1 MKKILALTALALC
14 LCLLLAGCGAQ
25 AAGGG
30 DTAATTTTAA
40 NASPYISEEQAL
52 AAAEAHFSIKAGT
65 EDEQTGFLISY
76 MVMQG
81 PTEELPRYKVAMRWL
96 VEVNGTPSNW
106 STLDIVEIDAK
117 TGAVVSEA

>member
-1 MKKILALTALALC
+1 MKKMLSLTALALC
-14 LCLLLAGCGAQ
+14 LCLLMAGCGAQ
-25 AAGGG
+25 AADG
-30 DTAATTTTAA
+30 DDTAA

-52 AAAEAHFSIKAGT
+52 AAAEAHFGIKAGT
-65 EDEQTGFLISY
+65 EDAQTGFLISY

-117 TGAVVSEA
+117 TGAVVSET